1 MTPKA
6 VSFVVLSLA
15 IAAFLAIRAFVAGD
29 GDVRVANV
37 KVPELSSD
45 AETGRA
51 LFEENCVACHGEN
64 AAGTEAGPPL
74 VHAVYAPEHHSDQ
87 AFQLAVAR
95 GVTAHHWSFGNMAPV
110 EGLSQTEV
118 EKIAA
123 YVRELQRA
131 NGIL

>member
-1 MTPKA
+1 MA
-6 VSFVVLSLA
+6 FA
-15 IAAFLAIRAFVAGD
+15 IAAFLVIRAFVPGNR
-29 GDVRVANV
+29 DVQVAEV

-45 AETGRA
+45 AQTGRA
-51 LFEENCVACHGEN
+51 LFEENCVACHGES

-95 GVTAHHWSFGNMAPV
+95 GVSAHHWGFGDMAPV
-110 EGLSQTEV
+110 EGLSQAEV
-118 EKIAA
+118 GKIAD

>member
-1 MTPKA
+1 MTSKA
-6 VSFVVLSLA
+6 ISFVVLALA
-15 IAAFLAIRAFVAGD
+15 IVAFLAIRAFVPGNGD
-29 GDVRVANV
+29 ARIADV

-45 AETGRA
+45 AQTGRA
-51 LFEENCVACHGEN
+51 LFEENCVACHGES

-118 EKIAA
+118 DKIAV
-123 YVRELQRA
+123 YVRALQRA
-131 NGIL
+131 NGIM